1 MIGGVEKQ
9 DLRGRGDQRELKP
22 RSLTRQPFFQEFG
35 EHVADEAKPTHRDRD
50 DRARERHVAGV
61 EPGEARRNGV
71 RGETL
76 IETMA
81 ALHDVADDVG
91 GGEARRQPGNLR
103 GFGLP
108 HRFGGHEALPGPL
121 TRRFGPGGN

>member
-1 MIGGVEKQ
+1 MRPSRRTATVTIERVS
-9 DLRGRGDQRELKP
+9 DT
-22 RSLTRQPFFQEFG
+22 S
-35 EHVADEAKPTHRDRD
+35 
-50 DRARERHVAGV
+50 RASS
-61 EPGEARRNGV
+61 PDEARRNGV